1 VSRQSNDIT
10 EATGD
15 HKPLL
20 NPSSMAMTQTVF
32 FTDLD
37 GCLLDNTGDSIE
49 SARPACIAL
58 RSHHIPLILVSGK
71 TRAEIEPLRQRLD
84 HRDPFIVE
92 DGAAVFVPL
101 GTFDFPLERSRQRS
115 SYQVIELG
123 TPYAMLR
130 EVLRQIEE
138 AVQSPLPGFGDL
150 SLEDIMR
157 ATGLSQEQALRA
169 KLREYGE
176 PFLMKGPSTLI
187 EEVYRQ
193 IGLRD
198 LRCSKGEH
206 FFHLTGSNSRTRAA
220 DILLRCYRRK
230 WQDEGRQLSL
240 ETVVIGE
247 NLQDLPVLVRDD
259 RADPAQSSDGSS
271 QTDIKTPR
279 LIRAHGAGPA
289 AWSDAVL
296 DLLKHAA

>member
-1 VSRQSNDIT
+1 
-10 EATGD
+10 
-15 HKPLL
+15 
-20 NPSSMAMTQTVF
+20 MAMTHTVF

-37 GCLLDNTGDSIE
+37 GCLLDNTTDSVE
-49 SARPACIAL
+49 SARPACQAL
-58 RSHHIPLILVSGK
+58 RGHNIPLILVSGK

-92 DGAAVFVPL
+92 DGAAVFVPSD
-101 GTFDFPLERSRQRS
+101 TFDFPLERSRQRA

-138 AVQSPLPGFGDL
+138 AVKSPLRGFGDL

-157 ATGLSQEQALRA
+157 ATGLSQDQALRA

-187 EEVYRQ
+187 DEVYRQ
-193 IGLRD
+193 IALRD
-198 LRCSKGEH
+198 LRCSKGEY

-230 WQDEGRQLSL
+230 WQKEGRQPSL

-247 NLQDLPVLVRDD
+247 NLQDLPMCLN
-259 RADPAQSSDGSS
+259 ADPSGLDLKPDGSYEPD
-271 QTDIKTPR
+271 TTMPK
-279 LIRAHGAGPA
+279 LIRATGAGPA

-296 DLLKHAA
+296 DLLKRAA